1 MDTSHNNAPALD
13 HLDEDLDY
21 ARNIRKKYVGVLV
34 AKGDA
39 LLDDPEKFGMLNDL
53 LTGLDKSS
61 LARKKI
67 RVESAAQQTNAQAA
81 AIIAQLLSGHD
92 VTLIG
97 NGPGS
102 RDPAIVERL
111 PDRPGA
117 IEFVPGEL
125 DQGVIP
131 IDYNAFVL
139 TAQEKGLM
147 KKD

>member
-1 MDTSHNNAPALD
+1 MDTSHNSAPALD

-21 ARNIRKKYVGVLV
+21 ARSIRKQYVGALV

-67 RVESAAQQTNAQAA
+67 RVESAQQQTNAQAA

-97 NGPGS
+97 NGHGS
-102 RDPAIVERL
+102 RDPAIVEQL
-111 PDRPGA
+111 PDRPDA
-117 IEFVPGEL
+117 IKFVPGEL